1 MPNTNDDTENF
12 LISAGICQGMRV
24 LDIGCGS
31 GILSAVLARIVGSKG
46 AIVGLDY
53 DQNSLIDAQARID
66 ELNYSP
72 IVSFRHHDLTKD
84 LPDELGFFDA
94 CICRRVLMYLPDP
107 TTTLRNV
114 SRFLHPGGIFAIQEV
129 DLSIRVMSSHPMP
142 LHDQVR
148 DWIFRTVSS
157 EGANTH
163 IGVELPTIVSNAGL
177 LLNSIRAQASIQG
190 QSNCAPLSFIAKVM
204 TPRIISKGIATAE
217 EINIETLTERLE
229 AERVPNCVY
238 ITDMAFFVVARK
250 L

>member
-1 MPNTNDDTENF
+1 MPNPSDETENF
-12 LISAGICQGMRV
+12 LLNAGICEGMRV
-24 LDIGCGS
+24 LDIGCGT
-31 GILSAVLARIVGSKG
+31 GILSALLARIVGPKG
-46 AIVGLDY
+46 EIVGLDY
-53 DQNSLIDAQARID
+53 DKNSLFDAQVRIN
-66 ELNYSP
+66 ELNFQE
-72 IVSFRHHDLTKD
+72 IVTFLHHDLTND
-84 LPDELGFFDA
+84 ITLDIGMFDA
-94 CICRRVLMYLPDP
+94 CVCRRVLMYLPDP

-114 SRFLHPGGIFAIQEV
+114 SRFIHSGGIFAIQEV

-148 DWIFRTVSS
+148 DWIYRTVSV

-163 IGVELPTIVSNAGL
+163 IGVELPTIISNAGL
-177 LLNSIRAQASIQG
+177 VLSSIRAQASIQG

-217 EINIETLTERLE
+217 EIDIDTLPERLE
-229 AERVPNCVY
+229 AEKVPNSVY